1 MTWTLTTHNGNHST
15 AIAATASS
23 TSSRCSSGTGT
34 YQAVVENSITNETIE
49 NSVDQPTASIY
60 PNPSKGL
67 VTINIKNGTLSSTN
81 VQIIDA
87 FGRVVPATGKKF
99 SDQSIQIDL
108 AVVRS
113 GVYFIRILV
122 DNEYKIFRVVKM

>member
-1 MTWTLTTHNGNHST
+1 
-15 AIAATASS
+15 
-23 TSSRCSSGTGT
+23 
-34 YQAVVENSITNETIE
+34 VENSITNETVE

-67 VTINIKNGTLSSTN
+67 VTIDIKNGTLSSTN

-87 FGRVVPATGKKF
+87 FGRVVPATGKKL
-99 SDQSIQIDL
+99 SDQSIQVDL